1 MDYGGAST
9 MKAVVGGD
17 KIPLAFFKACS
28 IAPKS
33 YFEDRSTSMHG
44 IQPAFGHLSP
54 GQRSS
59 GDITADRRA
68 DYARMLSESGDHAAA
83 AELMEQALELASA
96 WVAGWFLL
104 GEYRAKAGL
113 IETAADAYRQVLA
126 LDPEDIFAAGLKLV
140 LIGAQTMPEKP
151 PSRYVA
157 ALFDDYADRFDAALL
172 DKLDYRVPKKLAA
185 MISRIGGVDRR
196 YRRTVDFGCGTGL
209 LGMELRPRVDH
220 LEGYDLSSAMLAKAR
235 EKQIYDDLA
244 IADLSLDA
252 EACGLFGPGKGE
264 GRGRA
269 DLVTAADVL
278 MYLGA
283 LSGVFSLAADLLERG
298 GYFAFS
304 VEKQLGEESFSL
316 AQSLRY
322 QHSETYVVC
331 ELEAKGFALIESQQE
346 VIRMDGGKPIQGIL
360 FVAAKRG

>member
-1 MDYGGAST
+1 
-9 MKAVVGGD
+9 
-17 KIPLAFFKACS
+17 
-28 IAPKS
+28 
-33 YFEDRSTSMHG
+33 MHG
-44 IQPAFGHLSP
+44 IQPPFGHLPSGHLP
-54 GQRSS
+54 SGKRSS

-83 AELMEQALELASA
+83 AELMEQALELAPT

-113 IETAADAYRQVLA
+113 IETAADAYRQVLT
-126 LDPEDIFAAGLKLV
+126 LDPEDVFAAGLKLV
-140 LIGAQTMPEKP
+140 LIGAQAMPEKP

-157 ALFDDYADRFDAALL
+157 ALFDDYADRFDTALV

-185 MISRIGGVDRR
+185 MISGIGGADRH
-196 YRRTVDFGCGTGL
+196 YRRAVDFGCGTGL

-244 IADLSLDA
+244 VADLSLDA
-252 EACGLFGPGKGE
+252 DACGLFGPAKGE

-283 LSGVFSLAADLLERG
+283 LSGVFGLAADLLERG

-304 VEKQLGEESFSL
+304 VEKQLGDESFSL

-322 QHSETYVVC
+322 QHSEAYVVC
-331 ELEAKGFALIESQQE
+331 ELEAKGFTLLESQPD

-360 FVAAKRG
+360 FIAAKRG

>member
-1 MDYGGAST
+1 MPS
-9 MKAVVGGD
+9 
-17 KIPLAFFKACS
+17 
-28 IAPKS
+28 
-33 YFEDRSTSMHG
+33 
-44 IQPAFGHLSP
+44 

-83 AELMEQALELASA
+83 AELMEQALELAPT

-113 IETAADAYRQVLA
+113 IDTAADAYRQVLT

-140 LIGAQTMPEKP
+140 LIGAQAMPEKP

-157 ALFDDYADRFDAALL
+157 ALFDDYADRFDIALV

-185 MISRIGGVDRR
+185 MISRIGGADRR
-196 YRRTVDFGCGTGL
+196 YRRVVDFGCGTGL
-209 LGMELRPRVDH
+209 LGIELRPWVDH
-220 LEGYDLSSAMLAKAR
+220 LEGCDLSSAMLAKAR

-244 IADLSLDA
+244 VADLSLDA
-252 EACGLFGPGKGE
+252 EACGLFGPAKGE
-264 GRGRA
+264 GRA

-283 LSGVFSLAADLLERG
+283 LSGVFGLAADLLERG

-304 VEKQLGEESFSL
+304 VEKQLGDESFSL

-322 QHSETYVVC
+322 QHSEAYVVC
-331 ELEAKGFALIESQQE
+331 ELEAKGFTLLESQQE

-360 FVAAKRG
+360 FVAAKSG

>member
-1 MDYGGAST
+1 MDYGGASA
-9 MKAVVGGD
+9 MRAVVGGD

-44 IQPAFGHLSP
+44 IQPAFGHIPS

-83 AELMEQALELASA
+83 AELMEQALELAPN

-140 LIGAQTMPEKP
+140 LIGAQAMPEKP

-157 ALFDDYADRFDAALL
+157 ALFDDYADRFDTALV
-172 DKLDYRVPKKLAA
+172 DKLDYQVPKKLAA
-185 MISRIGGVDRR
+185 MISRIGGADRR
-196 YRRTVDFGCGTGL
+196 YRRAVDFGCGTGL
-209 LGMELRPRVDH
+209 LGMELRPWVDH

-235 EKQIYDDLA
+235 EKQLYDDLA

-252 EACGLFGPGKGE
+252 EACGLFGPAKGE
-264 GRGRA
+264 GRA

-283 LSGVFSLAADLLERG
+283 LSGVFSLAADLLGRG

-322 QHSETYVVC
+322 QHSEPYVVC
-331 ELEAKGFALIESQQE
+331 ELEAKGFTLLESQQE

-360 FVAAKRG
+360 FVAAKSG